1 VTALLQTTDLTV
13 QFGGLKACN
22 EISLDVQRGEL
33 LGLIGPNGA
42 GKTTFINAITGF
54 VPHSGSV
61 MFEGDEISGLPPHR
75 VAHKG
80 LTRTWQSLELFD
92 DISVRANLDVAAT
105 RLTPAVAI
113 KDYFG
118 RSQRIAERV
127 DATIDAL
134 EMHEIEYAQPND
146 LSMGYRK
153 LVGVARA
160 LVADT
165 ELVLLDEPAAGLD
178 RSETEWLAQKLREI
192 IDFGISVLLVDHDMG
207 LVLNVCDR
215 IHVIDFGKTIAVGA
229 PAEIRND
236 DAVIAAYLGSTGGQE

>member
-22 EISLDVQRGEL
+22 DISLDVQRGEL

-105 RLTPAVAI
+105 RLTPGVAI

>member
-1 VTALLQTTDLTV
+1 MTALLQTEDLTV
-13 QFGGLKACN
+13 QFGGLRACN
-22 EISLDVQRGEL
+22 EITLDVQQGEL

-42 GKTTFINAITGF
+42 GKTTLINALTGF

-61 MFEGDEISGLPPHR
+61 VFRDNEISGLSPNR
-75 VAHKG
+75 VAQRG

-92 DISVRANLDVAAT
+92 DISVRANLEVAAT
-105 RLTPAVAI
+105 RLTPSVAV

-118 RSQRIAERV
+118 RSQKIAERV
-127 DATIDAL
+127 DQTIAAL
-134 EMHEIEYAQPND
+134 EMDEIVDERPSD

-178 RSETEWLAQKLREI
+178 RTETDWLATKLREI
-192 IDFGISVLLVDHDMG
+192 IDFGIGVLLVDHDMG

-215 IHVIDFGKTIAVGA
+215 IHVIDFGKTIAIGT
-229 PAEIRND
+229 PLEIRD
-236 DAVIAAYLGSTGGQE
+236 DPAVIAAYLGSTGGQE

>member
-1 VTALLQTTDLTV
+1 MTTLLQTTDLTV
-13 QFGGLKACN
+13 QFGGLRACN
-22 EISLDVQRGEL
+22 EITLDVQQGEL

-42 GKTTFINAITGF
+42 GKTTFINALTGF
-54 VPHSGSV
+54 VPHTGSV
-61 MFEGDEISGLPPHR
+61 VFRGGEISGLPPNR
-75 VAHKG
+75 VAQQG

-92 DISVRANLDVAAT
+92 DISVRSNLEVAAT
-105 RLTPAVAI
+105 RLTPTVAV

-118 RSQRIAERV
+118 RSQKIAERV
-127 DATIDAL
+127 DQTIAAL
-134 EMHEIEYAQPND
+134 EMDEIVDQRPSD

-178 RSETEWLAQKLREI
+178 RSETDWLATKLREI
-192 IDFGISVLLVDHDMG
+192 IDFGIGVLLVDHDMG

-215 IHVIDFGKTIAVGA
+215 IHVIDFGKTIAIGT
-229 PAEIRND
+229 PLEIRD
-236 DAVIAAYLGSTGGQE
+236 DPAVIAAYLGSTGGQE

>member
-1 VTALLQTTDLTV
+1 MTALLQTEDLTV
-13 QFGGLKACN
+13 QFGGLRACN
-22 EISLDVQRGEL
+22 EITLDVQQGEL

-42 GKTTFINAITGF
+42 GKTTLINALTGF

-61 MFEGDEISGLPPHR
+61 VFRDNEISGLSPNR
-75 VAHKG
+75 VAQRG

-92 DISVRANLDVAAT
+92 DISVRANLEVAAT
-105 RLTPAVAI
+105 RLTPSVAV

-118 RSQRIAERV
+118 RSQKIAERV
-127 DATIDAL
+127 DQTIAAL
-134 EMHEIEYAQPND
+134 EMDEIVDERPSD

-178 RSETEWLAQKLREI
+178 RTETDWLATKLREI
-192 IDFGISVLLVDHDMG
+192 IDFGIGALLVDHDMG

-215 IHVIDFGKTIAVGA
+215 IHVIDFGKTIAIGT
-229 PAEIRND
+229 PLEIRD
-236 DAVIAAYLGSTGGQE
+236 DPAVIAAYLGSTGGQE

>member
-1 VTALLQTTDLTV
+1 MTALLQTTDLTV

-22 EISLDVQRGEL
+22 DISLDVQRGEL

-105 RLTPAVAI
+105 RLTPGVAI

>member
-13 QFGGLKACN
+13 RFGGLSACD
-22 EISLDVQRGEL
+22 EISLSVRPGEL

-42 GKTTFINAITGF
+42 GKTTFINAVTGF
-54 VPHSGSV
+54 VPYTGNAV
-61 MFEGDEISGLPPHR
+61 FRGDSISGLAPNRIAHR
-75 VAHKG
+75 G

-92 DISVRANLDVAAT
+92 DISVRANLEVAAT
-105 RLTPAVAI
+105 RLTPAMAI

-118 RSQRIAERV
+118 RGQRVTERV
-127 DATIDAL
+127 DATIEAL
-134 EMHEIEYAQPND
+134 DMQDIVDELPSD

-153 LVGVARA
+153 LVGVGRA

-178 RSETEWLAQKLREI
+178 RSETEWLATKLREI

-207 LVLNVCDR
+207 LVLHVCDR
-215 IHVIDFGKTIAVGA
+215 IHVIDFGKTIAVGT
-229 PAEIRND
+229 PSEVRDNE
-236 DAVIAAYLGSTGGQE
+236 AVIAAYLGSTGGQE